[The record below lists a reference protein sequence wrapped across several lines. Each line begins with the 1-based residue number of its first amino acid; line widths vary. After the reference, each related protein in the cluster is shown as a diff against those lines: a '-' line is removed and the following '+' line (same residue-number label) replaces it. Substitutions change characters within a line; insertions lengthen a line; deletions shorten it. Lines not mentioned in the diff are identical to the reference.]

1 VTDKRSVGDDVLED
15 LDALIKSGGM
25 GTVAPPGRSYS
36 TPTKLGRE
44 MLEGAGPTIARQ
56 KETIERLETERAGG
70 MVVLRLDPRRIR
82 PSSFANR
89 HQKSLD
95 AADPKFM
102 ALKSDIQR
110 RGQLD
115 PIRVRPITGDSG
127 FDYEIVYG
135 HRRHAVGL
143 ALQTET
149 EAGFAILALLDAPT
163 ADAREHVLRMHSEN
177 FARSD
182 LAPYE
187 YGQMYTS
194 WLTAKCFKN
203 QEEIAA
209 AVGLDQSMISTYVR
223 IYRLPAPVLAAFGD
237 PRLISVRWARDLA
250 AALKASEA
258 KVVAAAREI
267 GLRPGPQD
275 PQAVMRELVQASQAP
290 REGRA
295 ATKTET
301 VKVRGKTLYTMNQSG
316 DRLLLKFGSLVDR
329 TLAAEARNE
338 LKDYLTRW
346 LSKRVKP

>member
-1 VTDKRSVGDDVLED
+1 
-15 LDALIKSGGM
+15 
-25 GTVAPPGRSYS
+25 
-36 TPTKLGRE
+36 

-135 HRRHAVGL
+135 HRRHAVAL

-149 EAGFAILALLDAPT
+149 ETGFAILALLDAPT

-194 WLTAKCFKN
+194 WLAAKCFKN

-237 PRLISVRWARDLA
+237 PRRH
-250 AALKASEA
+250 
-258 KVVAAAREI
+258 
-267 GLRPGPQD
+267 
-275 PQAVMRELVQASQAP
+275 
-290 REGRA
+290 
-295 ATKTET
+295 
-301 VKVRGKTLYTMNQSG
+301 
-316 DRLLLKFGSLVDR
+316 FGSLGARSGRGVEGWRSKGRGGSARDCAASGPAGSASRNARARAGKPGATRGPRGDQDR
-329 TLAAEARNE
+329 DRQGPGQDALHHESER
-338 LKDYLTRW
+338 
-346 LSKRVKP
+346 